1 VAVLNPLTE
10 DQAVMRSS
18 LIPGLLETMR
28 FNLAQQVRSLKIFE
42 AGKVFIPSNAELPEE
57 PEIIAGLWT
66 GARVAL
72 SWHGKETPCDF
83 YDIQGAVEGL
93 LGALKLATVRFTR
106 MPVEECLYTRP
117 GHSARILAGDR
128 AIGIVGE
135 LHPQVRDAFE
145 LKQPVFVFELD
156 ADGLQALL
164 LETKYRLRIPRFP
177 ALVRDITLILDQD
190 REAREVRDAAVG
202 LQADLLESVHLFDVF
217 SGEPIPAGKK
227 SLSFRFTYRSP
238 EKTLGDEDIRD
249 QHQSLTERL
258 MAAFH
263 ATLPG

>member
-1 VAVLNPLTE
+1 L
-10 DQAVMRSS
+10 
-18 LIPGLLETMR
+18 R
-28 FNLAQQVRSLKIFE
+28 FNLTQQVRSLKIFE
-42 AGKVFIPSNAELPEE
+42 TGKVFIPSEAELPEE

-66 GARVAL
+66 GARAAL

-93 LGALKLATVRFTR
+93 LGALKLEPVRCTR
-106 MPVEECLYTRP
+106 MPVAECFYTRP

-128 AIGIVGE
+128 PVGIVGE

-145 LKQPVFVFELD
+145 LKQPVFIFELD

-164 LETKYRLRIPRFP
+164 SENKYRLRIPRFP
-177 ALVRDITLILDQD
+177 ALIRDITLILDQD
-190 REAREVRDAAVG
+190 REAREVLDVAVG
-202 LQADLLESVHLFDVF
+202 MRLDLLESVHLFDVF
-217 SGEPIPAGKK
+217 AGDPIPAGQK
-227 SLSFRFTYRSP
+227 SLSFRFTYRSA
-238 EKTLGDEDIRD
+238 EKTLGDEDIHER
-249 QHQSLTERL
+249 HQSLTERL

>member
-1 VAVLNPLTE
+1 MAVLNPLTE

-28 FNLAQQVRSLKIFE
+28 FNLAQQVRNLKIFE
-42 AGKVFIPSNAELPEE
+42 AGKVFIPSDAELPEE

-93 LGALKLATVRFTR
+93 LGALKLATARFTR
-106 MPVEECLYTRP
+106 MPVEECRYTRP

-156 ADGLQALL
+156 ADELQALL
-164 LETKYRLRIPRFP
+164 SETKYRLRIPRFP

-190 REAREVRDAAVG
+190 REACEVRDAAVG
-202 LQADLLESVHLFDVF
+202 LQAGPARERSPVRRVFGRTDPGGQKEPVVPVHL
-217 SGEPIPAGKK
+217 
-227 SLSFRFTYRSP
+227 SFP
-238 EKTLGDEDIRD
+238 GKTLGDEDIRD
-249 QHQSLTERL
+249 QHQTLTERL